1 MNNNQQKYPV
11 VTIVRN
17 PADAAAS
24 ESMILW
30 AAGRLA
36 EVLAS
41 RGIGVNEVSQID
53 QTAETDYCIL
63 LSGSKVQPAR
73 DILQQLQVIVAD
85 GFESYGLVKAD
96 WNNRAVLVA
105 AGADSR
111 GLMYAI
117 LELADRV
124 KYAADPIADLQTIDR
139 IIEKSL
145 NPVRSIKRV
154 FSSEIE
160 DKPWFYDESF
170 WLEYLTELTTQRLNK
185 FNLTLGMGIDN
196 GHDPD
201 LSDNY
206 FCFAYPFFV
215 DVPGYDVKAKRLPVK
230 ERELNLKMLRFI
242 SAEAKRRGIHFQ
254 LALWTHAYQ
263 LVDCFH
269 ENYVIEGLNP
279 DNHAAYCRDALR
291 LLLQACPAIDGV
303 TLRVHYESG
312 IPEPAH
318 EFWKTVFEAFTDCGR
333 RVEIDLHAKGV
344 DEDMIQLAVDTGMP
358 VLVSAKYHA
367 EHLALPYHQ
376 AAIRDL
382 ELPDYSLPSHTD
394 RTVTSL
400 GRRHTRYGYA
410 DFLKEDRKYGLIY
423 RIFPGTQRLLLWGDP
438 VMAAGYG
445 RNGVFCGSQGIEL
458 MEPLTYK
465 ARKDTGY
472 PGGRDVYADPALK
485 LGISDWKKYE
495 YYYRLWGRLLFNPD
509 TDPEVWRRYLRHEFA
524 EAAEASEQALGF
536 ASRIL
541 PLVTVSHLPSAAH
554 NVNWTEMH
562 TNMPIL
568 ESDKPLVYGDTPS
581 PKTFNFVSPLDPAMF
596 YRIDDYAEDLVQ
608 NRISGKYSPG
618 EVADRLDSLALQAE
632 QYLNEAVQAA
642 DSGKPS
648 FRRLAV
654 DVAAQVGIGRFFA
667 RKFRAAV
674 AYALFERTGKA
685 ELLEQAIAYYRS
697 AKEAWEQVALATKDA
712 YREDITFGFKNS
724 MRGHWEDR
732 LAIIEEDI
740 LAMEQIRE
748 NVKAVQAST
757 VSETAVA
764 VEKSLSR
771 KASPLKAVCQHTA
784 PAAFKRGEPVKL
796 QITVSGNDNALSVSL
811 HYSHVNQAEGYQIV
825 KMLPDGQQFEATI
838 PGEFT
843 DSVYPLLY
851 FFELKNN
858 AGEVW
863 RFPGLDEDLSNLP
876 YFVVRE
882 QR

>member
-1 MNNNQQKYPV
+1 
-11 VTIVRN
+11 
-17 PADAAAS
+17 
-24 ESMILW
+24 MILW

-105 AGADSR
+105 AGADAR

-242 SAEAKRRGIHFQ
+242 STEAKRRGIHFQ

-269 ENYVIEGLNP
+269 ENYVIKGLNP

-291 LLLQACPAIDGV
+291 LLLQACPTIDGV

-410 DFLKEDRKYGLIY
+410 DFLKD
-423 RIFPGTQRLLLWGDP
+423 
-438 VMAAGYG
+438 
-445 RNGVFCGSQGIEL
+445 
-458 MEPLTYK
+458 
-465 ARKDTGY
+465 
-472 PGGRDVYADPALK
+472 
-485 LGISDWKKYE
+485 
-495 YYYRLWGRLLFNPD
+495 
-509 TDPEVWRRYLRHEFA
+509 
-524 EAAEASEQALGF
+524 
-536 ASRIL
+536 
-541 PLVTVSHLPSAAH
+541 
-554 NVNWTEMH
+554 
-562 TNMPIL
+562 
-568 ESDKPLVYGDTPS
+568 
-581 PKTFNFVSPLDPAMF
+581 
-596 YRIDDYAEDLVQ
+596 
-608 NRISGKYSPG
+608 
-618 EVADRLDSLALQAE
+618 
-632 QYLNEAVQAA
+632 
-642 DSGKPS
+642 
-648 FRRLAV
+648 
-654 DVAAQVGIGRFFA
+654 
-667 RKFRAAV
+667 
-674 AYALFERTGKA
+674 
-685 ELLEQAIAYYRS
+685 
-697 AKEAWEQVALATKDA
+697 
-712 YREDITFGFKNS
+712 
-724 MRGHWEDR
+724 
-732 LAIIEEDI
+732 
-740 LAMEQIRE
+740 
-748 NVKAVQAST
+748 
-757 VSETAVA
+757 
-764 VEKSLSR
+764 
-771 KASPLKAVCQHTA
+771 
-784 PAAFKRGEPVKL
+784 
-796 QITVSGNDNALSVSL
+796 
-811 HYSHVNQAEGYQIV
+811 
-825 KMLPDGQQFEATI
+825 
-838 PGEFT
+838 
-843 DSVYPLLY
+843 
-851 FFELKNN
+851 
-858 AGEVW
+858 
-863 RFPGLDEDLSNLP
+863 
-876 YFVVRE
+876 
-882 QR
+882 